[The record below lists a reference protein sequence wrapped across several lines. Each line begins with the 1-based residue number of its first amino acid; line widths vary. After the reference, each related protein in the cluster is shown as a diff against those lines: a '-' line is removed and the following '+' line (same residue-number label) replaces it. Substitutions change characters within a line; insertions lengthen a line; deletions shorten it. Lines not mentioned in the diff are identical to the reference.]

1 VDVVSA
7 KVLGTAA
14 IVSGLFFIATSI
26 VRLSRPDLDVVLV
39 VLNVVLGALLLATG
53 FRLWRSALR
62 GTNRRRSVIGDLRR

>member
-1 VDVVSA
+1 MDLVSA

-14 IVSGLFFIATSI
+14 IVSGLFSIATSI
-26 VRLSRPDLDVVLV
+26 VRLGRPDLDMLLV

-62 GTNRRRSVIGDLRR
+62 RTNRRR